1 MDKPTLL
8 IGDFNFCYHSLS
20 VKLLKEFFKSMQFK
34 QLIKEPTHIDGNIID
49 QAYLKDCEDAIR
61 TKNFIHSKYF
71 SDHRG
76 INIMIKQG
84 DINMKS

>member
-1 MDKPTLL
+1 
-8 IGDFNFCYHSLS
+8 
-20 VKLLKEFFKSMQFK
+20 MQFK

-49 QAYLKDCEDAIR
+49 QAYLKDCKDSLR

-76 INIMIKQG
+76 INIIIKQG
-84 DINMKS
+84 DINMN